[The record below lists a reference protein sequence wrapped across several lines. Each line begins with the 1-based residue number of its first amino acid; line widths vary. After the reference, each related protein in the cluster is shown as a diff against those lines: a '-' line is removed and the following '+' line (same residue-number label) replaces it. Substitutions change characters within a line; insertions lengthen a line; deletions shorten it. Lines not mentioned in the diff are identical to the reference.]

1 MTPAVK
7 GMQKAH
13 CLFFIITWAAL
24 HNRADQHFDQS
35 AAYCIIT
42 TEINNPANALGKRSG
57 RITRQISPAAENT

>member
-13 CLFFIITWAAL
+13 YGLFVFERTGFD
-24 HNRADQHFDQS
+24 NGTDQHFDQ
-35 AAYCIIT
+35 AT